1 MRAAWGLPGERTRS
15 KGCDAVKK
23 GILIVVA
30 ILLAAPAGAAAQGP
44 SPGQVEERRNA
55 IRLMEAVLSRAVLTG
70 AERLATQLA
79 SGNPTM
85 SFFTG
90 QARARGFILDGYGVF
105 FHVEIP
111 EMQSSLVFSVTTL
124 ERDQAV
130 ATALDSL
137 RQATEAV
144 PQGPARAQAEQAY
157 QRLQLLVGP
166 MPHPAGPT
174 SAAAPP
180 GLIRSA
186 DASAAT
192 DPADD
197 SIPALIMRDPTAAY
211 RDAIKSALVDAMLEH
226 SRGMN
231 LQPDEWFSVAA
242 HRGESPLAPN
252 EIVTTSTLVL
262 RIKGRDLAL
271 YDADRSRKEEIRARV
286 EVREF

>member
-1 MRAAWGLPGERTRS
+1 M
-15 KGCDAVKK
+15 
-23 GILIVVA
+23 LIVVA
-30 ILLAAPAGAAAQGP
+30 VLLAVPTGAAAQQEPASAESEG
-44 SPGQVEERRNA
+44 RRTA
-55 IRLMEAVLSRAVLTG
+55 IRMMEAVLSRAVLTG
-70 AERLATQLA
+70 AERLAAQLA

-137 RQATEAV
+137 RQASESV
-144 PQGPARAQAEQAY
+144 PQGPARLQFEQAY

-166 MPHPAGPT
+166 MPHAAGPT
-174 SAAAPP
+174 AVAAPP

-186 DASAAT
+186 DAAT
-192 DPADD
+192 APEPAD
-197 SIPALIMRDPTAAY
+197 STPALIMRDPTAAY
-211 RDAIKSALVDAMLEH
+211 REAIKAALVDAMLEH
-226 SRGMN
+226 SRGMS
-231 LQPDEWFSVAA
+231 LQPDEWLSVAA
-242 HRGESPLAPN
+242 HRGESPLSPN
-252 EIVTTSTLVL
+252 ELVTTSTLVL
-262 RIKGRDLAL
+262 RVKGRDLAL

>member
-1 MRAAWGLPGERTRS
+1 M
-15 KGCDAVKK
+15 
-23 GILIVVA
+23 LIVVA
-30 ILLAAPAGAAAQGP
+30 ILLTVPTGAVAQGAP
-44 SPGQVEERRNA
+44 TAESEGRRNA
-55 IRLMEAVLSRAVLTG
+55 IRMMEAVLSRAVLTG
-70 AERLATQLA
+70 AERLAAQLA

-137 RQATEAV
+137 RQASESV
-144 PQGPARAQAEQAY
+144 PQGPARLQFEQAY

-166 MPHPAGPT
+166 MPHAAGPT
-174 SAAAPP
+174 AAAAPP
-180 GLIRSA
+180 GLMRSA
-186 DASAAT
+186 DAAT
-192 DPADD
+192 APAPAD
-197 SIPALIMRDPTAAY
+197 STPALIMRDPTAAY
-211 RDAIKSALVDAMLEH
+211 REAIKTALVDAMLEH
-226 SRGMN
+226 SRGMS
-231 LQPDEWFSVAA
+231 LQPDEWLSVAA

-252 EIVTTSTLVL
+252 EIVTSSTLVL
-262 RIKGRDLAL
+262 RVKGRDLAL
-271 YDADRSRKEEIRARV
+271 YDADRSRREEIRARV